1 MLFTLL
7 VNKLERLSL
16 QDVSV
21 LVYFNAGKVMSIIL
35 ERSVKGTRSTKL
47 GSDFDWE
54 KSRL

>member
-16 QDVSV
+16 QDISV
-21 LVYFNAGKVMSIIL
+21 LIYFNAGKVMSIIL